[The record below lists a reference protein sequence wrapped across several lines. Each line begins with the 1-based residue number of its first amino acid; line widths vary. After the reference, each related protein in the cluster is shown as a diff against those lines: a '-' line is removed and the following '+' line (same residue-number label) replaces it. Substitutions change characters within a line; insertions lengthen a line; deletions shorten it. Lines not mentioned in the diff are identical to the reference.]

1 MNDLNTTES
10 RRSFI
15 RSSGA
20 AVGLAAIAGA
30 FSENTAQGADAAE
43 LNAMLPT
50 PEQSEA
56 FLALPDKPVV
66 MVNLLKFKDAGEY
79 QKYGMKV
86 SKILKTIGAEIIIS
100 GECKTTLIGGAQWDA
115 FALVRYPS
123 AKAATKMFASEEYQ
137 AAHVH
142 RAAGLEGQLL
152 IAVFENEL
160 GASEGVTAE
169 QIMSRLD
176 TNKDGKIDQDEAPD
190 QLKNSFAIVD
200 ANGDGVID
208 LEEAQTIADF
218 VNNQ

>member
-1 MNDLNTTES
+1 
-10 RRSFI
+10 
-15 RSSGA
+15 
-20 AVGLAAIAGA
+20 
-30 FSENTAQGADAAE
+30 
-43 LNAMLPT
+43 
-50 PEQSEA
+50 
-56 FLALPDKPVV
+56 
-66 MVNLLKFKDAGEY
+66 
-79 QKYGMKV
+79 
-86 SKILKTIGAEIIIS
+86 
-100 GECKTTLIGGAQWDA
+100 
-115 FALVRYPS
+115 
-123 AKAATKMFASEEYQ
+123 MFASEEYQ

-169 QIMSRLD
+169 QIMSQLD

-190 QLKNSFAIVD
+190 QLKNSFSIVD